1 MKIKLIS
8 IIFVILSSILFIG
21 TISPAQALS
30 AGVSKG
36 ETFDYTYSII
46 WSSTDPAASPPSKYL
61 ESNNT
66 QRQLKINDLS
76 GSIINVDYIKHF
88 KNGTSSTQ
96 SGTINIDTGAI
107 TVPYGFLIIGSNISK
122 NQQVYPNGGHQTIT
136 DMVTRSYS
144 SGQRE
149 TNVIRSEELD
159 ETVIIYLD
167 KIKGI
172 AVDYSYQTSE
182 TFNGYTIIIKEIMV
196 NTNSDVWSVVPEFPV
211 FVVPLVLVAVSV
223 ALLVTRYKKPSNIQL
238 FKI

>member
-76 GSIINVDYIKHF
+76 GLIINVDYIKHF

-107 TVPYGFLIIGSNISK
+107 TVAYGFLIIASNISK

-149 TNVIRSEELD
+149 TNIIRSEELD

-182 TFNGYTIIIKEIMV
+182 TFNGYTTIIKEIMV

-223 ALLVTRYKKPSNIQL
+223 ALLVTKYKKSSNIQL